1 MERVATPEQ
10 LKAAANLAKARE
22 AWMRDKTQ
30 ESREAYI
37 AANRRFREV
46 CTLKEVKVMK

>member
-1 MERVATPEQ
+1 MATPEQ

-46 CTLKEVKVMK
+46 CTLKEAK